1 MTGHNKGVITA
12 MRWVIVAV
20 MESEL
25 GEEGALEVAVVLV
38 TAAPFR
44 Q

>member
-1 MTGHNKGVITA
+1 MTGHIRGVITA

-25 GEEGALEVAVVLV
+25 GEEGALEVAVALV
-38 TAAPFR
+38 TAAPFK